1 MAKLE
6 LTQEELSILKRLG
19 MLEQV
24 KNLVERKRRY
34 RSKIDSSKKPSTPQ
48 APPKTLQHNYTCR
61 LCGSVHTKYFQAAD
75 RDGYRQ
81 YNQCEV
87 SPPAG
92 TKVELREYTV
102 PKCCKCREVLYKMS
116 QDQLVRLVL
125 KNAK

>member
-1 MAKLE
+1 MKKLE

-24 KNLVERKRRY
+24 KNLVEQKRRY
-34 RSKIDSSKKPSTPQ
+34 RSKVDRSKKPAIPQ

-61 LCGSVHTKYFQAAD
+61 LCGSVHTKYFQATEKD
-75 RDGYRQ
+75 NYRQ
-81 YNQCEV
+81 YNQCDAPVE
-87 SPPAG
+87 G
-92 TKVELREYTV
+92 TKVEIRQYSI

>member
-1 MAKLE
+1 MGKLE
-6 LTQEELSILKRLG
+6 LTAEELSILKRLG

-24 KNLVERKRRY
+24 KSLVEQKRRY
-34 RSKIDSSKKPSTPQ
+34 RSKVDRSKKPTVPQ

-61 LCGSVHTKYFQAAD
+61 LCGSVHTKYFQATD

-87 SPPAG
+87 PLPAG
-92 TKVELREYTV
+92 TKVELREYAV

>member
-1 MAKLE
+1 MGKLE

-24 KNLVERKRRY
+24 KNLVEQKRRY
-34 RSKIDSSKKPSTPQ
+34 RSKVDRSKKPTVPQ
-48 APPKTLQHNYTCR
+48 AEPKTLQHNYTCR
-61 LCGSVHTKYFQAAD
+61 LCGSVHTKYFQATEKD
-75 RDGYRQ
+75 NYRQ
-81 YNQCEV
+81 YNQCDAPVE
-87 SPPAG
+87 G
-92 TKVELREYTV
+92 TKVEIRQYSI